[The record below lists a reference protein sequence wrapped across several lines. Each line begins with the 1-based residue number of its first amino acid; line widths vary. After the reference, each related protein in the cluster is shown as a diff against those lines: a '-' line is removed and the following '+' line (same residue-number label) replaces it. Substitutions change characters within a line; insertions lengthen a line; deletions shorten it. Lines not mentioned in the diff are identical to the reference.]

1 MYAYL
6 CVYVICNLF
15 IYANISVITKSEVY
29 NNNNN
34 NNKHFG
40 EGDKGTKNI

>member
-29 NNNNN
+29 NNNN
-34 NNKHFG
+34 KHFG